1 MRAFFFIY
9 LSKVISMIPAS
20 FNHDVVSR
28 FLRYVKIN
36 TQSDPFSST
45 FPSTFC
51 QKDLSALLVEELI
64 EMGLSD
70 AHLDEY
76 GYVYATLPSNVDKV
90 VPVICFC
97 SHVDTSP
104 DAPGENVVPVI
115 HSNYDGGII
124 RFPDNPHLSISPENH
139 PDLLEQIGNDIITAS
154 GLTLLGADNKAGVA
168 AIMNAMNILI
178 ANPEIPHGTI
188 KILFTPDEEIGKGVN
203 FVNLEKL
210 GADFAYT
217 IDGERLGSMEDETF
231 SADGVEIIFKGVSAH
246 PGFAYGKLENSIKM
260 AGLFL
265 DLLPKDKL
273 SPETTKDKQ
282 GFIHPVNIVGK
293 TESTSLHLI
302 VRDFNLS
309 GLIDMENYIKST
321 VDLVLEKFPQ
331 SSAEIIVTEQ
341 YRNMYEVL
349 KNYPFVSDYAYKAIE
364 QAGLKPVKSF
374 IRGGTDGS
382 RLSFMGLPCPNLFA
396 GEHAFHSLEEWVSVQ
411 DMEKSSEMIVHLAG
425 IWANHEK

>member
-1 MRAFFFIY
+1 
-9 LSKVISMIPAS
+9 
-20 FNHDVVSR
+20 
-28 FLRYVKIN
+28 
-36 TQSDPFSST
+36 
-45 FPSTFC
+45 
-51 QKDLSALLVEELI
+51 
-64 EMGLSD
+64 
-70 AHLDEY
+70 
-76 GYVYATLPSNVDKV
+76 
-90 VPVICFC
+90 
-97 SHVDTSP
+97 
-104 DAPGENVVPVI
+104 
-115 HSNYDGGII
+115 
-124 RFPDNPHLSISPENH
+124 
-139 PDLLEQIGNDIITAS
+139 
-154 GLTLLGADNKAGVA
+154 
-168 AIMNAMNILI
+168 MNAMNILI
-178 ANPEIPHGTI
+178 TNPDIPHGTI

-265 DLLPKDKL
+265 ELLPKDKL

-309 GLIDMENYIKST
+309 GLTDMENDIKST
-321 VDLVLEKFPQ
+321 VDLVLEKFPH
-331 SSAEIIVTEQ
+331 SSAEIIITEQ

-364 QAGLKPVKSF
+364 QAGLRPVKSF